1 MKAQPR
7 EQDSFFISW
16 IEESVRRSYRITR
29 EETIVGRRSDC
40 DVNINNQ
47 HISRRHARIVRVAMA
62 DIRCSIWTAVSEPI
76 MRDVR
81 ITEHVLEPGDCIELG
96 KDRVPVSIHHR

>member
-29 EETIVGRRSDC
+29 DETIVGRKSDC

-47 HISRRHARIVRVAMA
+47 HISRRQPVSPAAA
-62 DIRCSIWTAVSEPI
+62 STLCSIWT
-76 MRDVR
+76 
-81 ITEHVLEPGDCIELG
+81 
-96 KDRVPVSIHHR
+96 